1 MNKNTKENNV
11 NKTNVS
17 LYVGEKEFGHAT
29 FDFKATHRSVLKRIL
44 AYAVSVFKQ
53 VYLQPTLL
61 SYNIQVTN
69 NLNPS
74 RVLAY
79 FSVAPLPG
87 IEAYALQQLQG
98 ESTKEPKHS
107 LLGNSTIT
115 PVGMSTIKPT
125 VMKTGRKYTRRIK
138 QTDSPVPVPVPVQEH
153 QIKKQEISNPTLD
166 FMLKSTGHVFSS
178 RKKCTRKN
186 VKAITTKITSQDR
199 IMWMRMLSAGASVG
213 SLAVYFDVSHATII
227 STLRGYRDKQAE
239 AVNSELRAEALRSQ
253 IDLKGIKTY
262 TQTQLNNIRECIPE
276 ATFSKMRW
284 NTSFEDR
291 LTTMQANK
299 IIHTRHK
306 NHQRYVRYVRKNT
319 EERLE
324 QGELP

>member
-1 MNKNTKENNV
+1 M
-11 NKTNVS
+11 
-17 LYVGEKEFGHAT
+17 
-29 FDFKATHRSVLKRIL
+29 
-44 AYAVSVFKQ
+44 
-53 VYLQPTLL
+53 
-61 SYNIQVTN
+61 
-69 NLNPS
+69 
-74 RVLAY
+74 
-79 FSVAPLPG
+79 
-87 IEAYALQQLQG
+87 
-98 ESTKEPKHS
+98 
-107 LLGNSTIT
+107 
-115 PVGMSTIKPT
+115 
-125 VMKTGRKYTRRIK
+125 
-138 QTDSPVPVPVPVQEH
+138 
-153 QIKKQEISNPTLD
+153 
-166 FMLKSTGHVFSS
+166 
-178 RKKCTRKN
+178 
-186 VKAITTKITSQDR
+186 
-199 IMWMRMLSAGASVG
+199 
-213 SLAVYFDVSHATII
+213 YFDVSHATII